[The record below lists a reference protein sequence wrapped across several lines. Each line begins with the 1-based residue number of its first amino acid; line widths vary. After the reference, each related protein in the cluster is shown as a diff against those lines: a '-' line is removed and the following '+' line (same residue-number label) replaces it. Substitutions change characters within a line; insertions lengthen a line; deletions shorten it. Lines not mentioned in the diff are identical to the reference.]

1 MEKLEVMAL
10 IANEFIKGAASTVV
24 VNKSADSAMNKGRGA
39 NRNPFMGRVIICKEY
54 SGFVMGTDYSN
65 SIGNTA
71 DRMGNSDAE
80 VNLKSVW
87 HKPTN
92 VYGEWF
98 STDKAT
104 ETKVYLKLQRNEQQK
119 GFKTETTYYL
129 DGHQASD
136 EEVAAIE
143 VWLKKKSNTQSS
155 TQVELGIDKSHEQ
168 HFILPQLDTIT
179 LIKQGDKKIEPY
191 TLMHEEY
198 AVAVAY

>member
-10 IANEFIKGAASTVV
+10 IANEFVKGAASTIV

-39 NRNPFMGRVIICKEY
+39 NRNPFLGRVTIRKEY

-65 SIGNTA
+65 SLDNTA

-87 HKPTN
+87 HKPTPI
-92 VYGEWF
+92 YGEWF

-104 ETKVYLKLQRNEQQK
+104 ESKVYLKLQRNEQQK
-119 GFKTETTYYL
+119 GFKTITSYYL
-129 DGHQASD
+129 DGNEATD

-143 VWLKKKSNTQSS
+143 VWLKKKSNAQSS
-155 TQVELGIDKSHEQ
+155 TQVEMGIDKEHEQ
-168 HFILPQLDTIT
+168 HFILPQLDTIES
-179 LIKQGDKKIEPY
+179 IKQGDREVEPY
-191 TLMHEEY
+191 RLMHEEF
-198 AVAVAY
+198 AMAVAY